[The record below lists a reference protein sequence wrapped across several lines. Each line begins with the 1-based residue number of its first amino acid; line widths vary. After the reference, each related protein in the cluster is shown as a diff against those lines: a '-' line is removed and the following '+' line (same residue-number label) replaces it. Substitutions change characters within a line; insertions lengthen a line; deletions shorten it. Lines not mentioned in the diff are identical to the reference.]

1 MNDMLSASIFNKTR
15 RPVMDRAMDA
25 AMMRAKVTANN
36 IANVN
41 TPGYQRVDVSFE
53 KELSRA
59 LDKTRLQG
67 TRTDG
72 GHLKIG
78 RLDLRDVGPK
88 AYKPYD
94 PTQPSGVN
102 NVDIDIEMGKLA
114 EAQIAFNYMNKFNQ
128 GVFKKLN
135 AAIKGQSLQT

>member
-1 MNDMLSASIFNKTR
+1 MLSDAIFNKTS
-15 RPVMDRAMDA
+15 RPVTGRAMDA
-25 AMMRAKVTANN
+25 AMLRAKVISNN

-53 KELSRA
+53 KELSLA

-72 GHLKIG
+72 GHMKIG

-102 NVDIDIEMGKLA
+102 NVDIDIEMGKIA
-114 EAQIAFNYMNKFNQ
+114 ETQIAFNYMNKFNQ
-128 GVFKKLN
+128 GIFKKLN